1 LETTVRRVK
10 LHRAQAEFRRSKS
23 LYRAF
28 VGGRGAGKSW
38 CGAYDLLR
46 RARPGRSYLV
56 GSPTGV
62 LMGDTTFPTFKALA
76 QDFGVWGS
84 VRLSPYPTATILLDG
99 GEAEVRFR
107 TAEDPER
114 MRGPNLSG
122 AWLDEASLMT
132 EDAFK
137 IVIACLREGGQQGW
151 LSATFT
157 PKGWAHWT
165 HGVFASGRPDTEL
178 FRAKTAENP
187 FLPASFADTLRQQYD
202 DGFAAQELDGEF
214 VDLEGAEWPV
224 SYFGPQVWF
233 DDWLP
238 SSEYLHT
245 VIGFDPN
252 RGREAKAGDYAAL
265 TVVRLDRHYQ
275 MWVDASLSNTGDIHQ
290 HVGRGVAL
298 GREYPG
304 SSMVVETNIGS
315 ELLIAEVERQ
325 QRKSNTLFPVM
336 GYENRVPKL
345 DRIRMKLGP
354 YLARGR
360 FRFRATKGGK
370 MLVAQLQQFPNGEH
384 DDGPD
389 SLELAVRRLE
399 EIVNGG
405 TG

>member
-1 LETTVRRVK
+1 MAVATRRKVIRI
-10 LHRAQAEFRRSKS
+10 HPAQAAFRQSNA

-28 VGGRGAGKSW
+28 VGGRGSGKSW
-38 CGAYDLLR
+38 VICYDLIR
-46 RARPGRSYLV
+46 RAERGRTYMVAAPTYPMLFDSEFRTFRGIARDLDV
-56 GSPTGV
+56 IEDMKFSP
-62 LMGDTTFPTFKALA
+62 P
-76 QDFGVWGS
+76 Q
-84 VRLSPYPTATILLDG
+84 VRLSTGAEIL
-99 GEAEVRFR
+99 FR
-107 TAEDPER
+107 SADDPER
-114 MRGPNLSG
+114 LRGPNLSG
-122 AWLDEASLMT
+122 VVLMEASLMVR
-132 EDAFK
+132 DAYD
-137 IVIACLREGGQQGW
+137 IAIACLREGGRQGW
-151 LSATFT
+151 LSAGFT

-165 HGVFASGRPDTEL
+165 HEIFATGKPDTEL
-178 FRAKTAENP
+178 FRAKTSQNP
-187 FLPASFADTLRQQYD
+187 FNPPGFADTLRQQYD

-360 FRFRATKGGK
+360 FRFRATRGGK